1 MAIDLGIYGPNSK
14 QGQKSLSIMSNN
26 QEDMLARM
34 IRQEVATFDG
44 TQNANFESII
54 RKYPHLSPD
63 VVVGLIKAGA
73 NADTPGIDSVASSDG
88 IAQVMR
94 NATYTQKLPSMYA
107 KDKSFLSK
115 IRDLPYAALKGTTR
129 IGFAALRSPYDYI
142 TTAARDVFA
151 ISQGENVSAKQLA
164 QDLNPAN
171 MFFGKT
177 STLGQVVRDVFD
189 GTPGVSTGSGF
200 FVSPESRVGK
210 QQAKAMQSM
219 GLVNGQSFT
228 IGRGSMA
235 TIGADPNST
244 AYKLASGTIDA
255 VLNIVADPS
264 TYLGPGALAKIGLV
278 GKARGGKELAGV
290 RKTAQLEKEADFA
303 KEVQKLKDTA
313 DLTPEEKK
321 LAQQALGLKKTLKRA
336 VVNKLSIAQKNAA
349 EAERHINDAEAL
361 TLGKK
366 AELVIDAV
374 DPKNVAKAA
383 GLEDPTLIK
392 YVEDLVVTGKQD
404 EIVDTLSSLSA
415 TSKNHGEAFPGAFM
429 VDSLPEA
436 GKPVPAVIGMDEFF
450 ISLVKEGDLNIVDLA
465 QDYTKL
471 TAKEAELELIRRAKL
486 SEEIQYTLTN
496 PKIDKATR
504 TALSELNSEKFFGSL
519 AFEGPVQNLA
529 DLIAS
534 VGSTSGKKNKN
545 AVAILTNLIEDI
557 WKADGFSNVRS
568 IAYGGR
574 KSTEA
579 TVRARPIIGSGGIAI
594 TAKGVV
600 AAKGIE
606 ISKTLADSKLT
617 GLLSVPKSLPEAQIA
632 YDKAIAEYDSAKA
645 AKDALDSQLLEIE
658 ALRKYAEMD
667 PELVQAI
674 VNNPEYAPFKQL
686 MDLELEIGSAGAN
699 KEFLRAEAG
708 LVADG
713 MGGPVAEDLVKVN
726 KWLLGKRFAVVADV
740 VAKETSASK
749 ISRLFNNKMDL
760 EVAGELAKATTPDEV
775 LKILRTHLASPVSDP
790 QLARSLSLQAKE
802 LATAN
807 PIIKTVLRPEGRA
820 IQAIEK
826 MEQAL
831 SRIYIR
837 SAILPLDDLDRL
849 GNGLREWMQSAE
861 VPTQIIDDTIDEL
874 ISAGASTER
883 NIYTTRSSI
892 ISKGLQRGHEAIV
905 NKYAPGNTELL
916 EFLQKELRIGG
927 KQQAIIKTYANT
939 LLANGSETFVAL
951 ADGTKIPTNGA
962 VYVHQFLDDVV
973 RLPSTK
979 PIVAAIKKAERTG
992 KLTGKTAA
1000 MQILTTELGEHWRT
1014 AQLAFRVSYVL
1025 RNIGEMQV
1033 RQYLSGHETLLNH
1046 PLSYIAMMAA
1056 NPKGNAFQKWLTHIE
1071 KYSNDVMDNSF
1082 KDPTAA
1088 KLYSEAM
1095 DEYLEFMQRNI
1106 SYGDPRSADPVV
1118 RVLGK
1123 IYQVVTS
1130 THPNFYDG
1138 YSNMLSRFYIDD
1150 MMQLVAKA
1158 NTEPLQRE
1166 LVQDLVAN
1174 KPIMINGVE
1183 RKNVLQE
1190 IHAGA
1195 KADKSGDVSDFDKI
1209 FLKDIEKG
1217 FSYDNVNIDGVWGWL
1232 FNVDSTA
1239 SYQTALNSL
1248 MGTGQKG
1255 AYIRELLSKGIVEV
1269 PMGNGVF
1276 KTIRMPR
1283 YKNSASIEEGNL
1295 SMKAFKKD
1303 LEEAFPV
1310 EDMPGAQTIWADT
1323 KTWTKENQS
1332 ILRQGIDTFFALSSK
1347 IENLVNF
1354 GPEYRMSY
1362 WDHIGR
1368 YAPAMN
1374 LDDLEKAYKVAEKT
1388 LAPIR
1393 TRTKAGK
1400 YLAVGKSHQTLK
1412 ILQKE
1417 IVRRKKNPNI
1427 DSSMTLS
1434 DAHATASRLAG
1445 EATRD
1450 LFYDASRT
1458 LDSTN
1463 KARLIFPFLQAH
1475 MNTIKSWTKLT
1486 AQNPIQVYKFGKAFN
1501 ALTQPGTSA
1510 IYDLTNTQYDED
1522 QGFFYK
1528 DEFNTTRFR
1537 YPLLGNMLGAF
1548 AGKTLDASQAM
1559 QLTAPVESLNLAFG
1573 STNPLMPGVGPVA
1586 QGMFLATGKSNAF
1599 GGGWQFARDWIFPF
1613 GPPKD
1618 VTDIVVPAWLK
1629 KTIFLGLNDSTMVE
1643 RGIKGWA
1650 GYLASTGKY
1659 GDNPLADDGTREAMF
1674 DEARTMSRWVAFGNA
1689 IFQSI
1694 LPATPS
1700 QEILNRI
1707 KTDEGKYQFVVNTVL
1722 YNAWK
1727 DTLSNNAGDYDKS
1740 VLEFA
1745 DRFGDE
1751 NLLVI
1756 LSGSTKS
1763 VTGTEDAWSFL
1774 NKNPDIAQKYATAD
1788 ADIIPYLFPG
1798 GEAAMAY
1805 YNWQRSTGRR
1815 TALTREDI
1823 SNAAENLIYNLE
1835 KSKITNQQIAEGH
1848 SDVWYTQQVIELN
1861 KRYRGAPVSDVST
1874 GRAQARADN
1883 VGLALQDKAFQ
1894 MSPIYDE
1901 AVEFYTAYEQARA
1914 NLQENRA
1921 SVDPDFG
1928 STFWANA
1935 RYREQLTQLG
1945 TKLMLRNPSFSHLYY
1960 SVFAPLLKAQG

>member
-14 QGQKSLSIMSNN
+14 EGQKSLSIMSNT
-26 QEDMLARM
+26 QGDMLARM
-34 IRQEVATFDG
+34 IKQEVATFDG
-44 TQNANFESII
+44 TQHANFESII

-73 NADTPGIDSVASSDG
+73 NADTPGIDSVASTDG

-107 KDKSFLSK
+107 KDKSFLTK
-115 IRDLPYAALKGTTR
+115 VRDLPYAAFKGTTR

-151 ISQGENVSAKQLA
+151 MTQGEKGAGTQLA
-164 QDLNPAN
+164 KDLNPAN
-171 MFFGKT
+171 IFVSKT

-264 TYLGPGALAKIGLV
+264 TYLGPGALAKVGLV

-290 RKTAQLEKEADFA
+290 RKTAQLEAEADFA
-303 KEVQKLKDTA
+303 ANVQKLKKDA
-313 DLTPEEKK
+313 DLTPEEQQLVK
-321 LAQQALGLKKTLKRA
+321 QALGVKGTIKRA
-336 VVNKLSIAQKNAA
+336 VVNRLSIAEKNAA
-349 EAERHINDAEAL
+349 EAELHINAAEAL
-361 TLGKK
+361 ATGKK
-366 AELVIDAV
+366 AGLVVDAV
-374 DPKNVAKAA
+374 DPKNVAKAT
-383 GLEDPTLIK
+383 GLDDPTLIK
-392 YVEDLVVTGKQD
+392 YVEDLIIGGKQD

-415 TSKNHGEAFPGAFM
+415 TSKNHGDAFPGAFM
-429 VDSLPEA
+429 VDSLPEV
-436 GKPVPAVIGMDEFF
+436 GKPVPAAIGTDEFF
-450 ISLVKEGDLNIVDLA
+450 VSLVKEGDLNIVDLA

-486 SEEIQYTLTN
+486 SDEIKFILSN
-496 PKIDKATR
+496 PGIDKATR
-504 TALSELNSEKFFGSL
+504 SALSEIDDEAFFGSL
-519 AFEGPVQNLA
+519 AFEGPVQNLS
-529 DLIAS
+529 DLIAR
-534 VGSTSGKKNKN
+534 VGITAGKKNKN
-545 AVAILTNLIEDI
+545 AVSILTNLIEDI
-557 WKADGFSNVRS
+557 WKADGFSNVRAIS
-568 IAYGGR
+568 SGAVT
-574 KSTEA
+574 K
-579 TVRARPIIGSGGIAI
+579 RARPQLSGGIAI

-617 GLLSVPKSLPEAQIA
+617 GLLSVPKSLPEAQVA
-632 YDKAIAEYDSAKA
+632 YDKAIAEYDSALA
-645 AKDALDSQLLEIE
+645 AKDGLDATLKEIE
-658 ALRKYAEMD
+658 ALRKYTEMD
-667 PELVQAI
+667 PELVQAV
-674 VNNPEYAPFKQL
+674 VNNPAYAPFKQL
-686 MDLELEIGSAGAN
+686 LDLELEIGSATAS

-713 MGGPVAEDLVKVN
+713 MGGPAAEDLVKVN

-775 LKILRTHLASPVSDP
+775 LKVLRKHLASPVSDP
-790 QLARSLSLQAKE
+790 QLARSLSLQARE
-802 LATAN
+802 LATTT

-861 VPTQIIDDTIDEL
+861 VPTQIIDDTIDKL
-874 ISAGASTER
+874 VSAGASTER
-883 NIYTTRSSI
+883 NIYTTRSAI
-892 ISKGLQRGHEAIV
+892 ISEGLQRGHEAIV

-1071 KYSNDVMDNSF
+1071 KYGNDIMDNSF

-1088 KLYSEAM
+1088 KLYTEAM

-1158 NTEPLQRE
+1158 NTEPLQRQ

-1174 KPIMINGVE
+1174 KPVMINGVE

-1217 FSYDNVNIDGVWGWL
+1217 FSYDNLNIDGVWGWL
-1232 FNVDSTA
+1232 FNVESTA

-1269 PMGNGVF
+1269 PMGNNTF
-1276 KTIRMPR
+1276 KTVRMPR
-1283 YKNSASIEEGNL
+1283 YKNSASIEDGNL

-1310 EDMPGAQTIWADT
+1310 EEMPGAQTIWADT

-1332 ILRQGIDTFFALSSK
+1332 ILRQGIDTFFMLSSK

-1374 LDDLEKAYKVAEKT
+1374 LDDLQKAYKVAEKT

-1400 YLAVGKSHQTLK
+1400 YIAVGKSHQTLK

-1417 IVRRKKNPNI
+1417 IVKRKKNPNI

-1434 DAHATASRLAG
+1434 DAHATASRMAG
-1445 EATRD
+1445 ESTKE

-1458 LDSTN
+1458 LDATN

-1475 MNTIKSWTKLT
+1475 INTIKSWGKLT

-1510 IYDLTNTQYDED
+1510 IYDLTNTQYDEND
-1522 QGFFYK
+1522 GFFYK

-1548 AGKTLDASQAM
+1548 AGKSIDSTQAV

-1586 QGMFLATGKSNAF
+1586 QGAFLATGKSNAF
-1599 GGGWQFARDWIFPF
+1599 GGGWQFARDWVFPF

-1629 KTIFLGLNDSTMVE
+1629 KTIFLGLNDQTMVE
-1643 RGIKGWA
+1643 KGVKGWA

-1674 DEARTMSRWVAFGNA
+1674 NEATGLSRWVAAGTA

-1707 KTDEGKYQFVVNTVL
+1707 KTDEGKYQFVVNTIL

-1745 DRFGDE
+1745 DKFGDE

-1763 VTGTEDAWSFL
+1763 VTGTQDAWSFL
-1774 NKNPDIAQKYATAD
+1774 NKNPDVAQKYATAD

-1823 SNAAENLIYNLE
+1823 SNAAENLIYGLE
-1835 KSKITNQQIAEGH
+1835 KSRITNQQIAEGH
-1848 SDVWYTQQVIELN
+1848 SDIWYTRQIIELN

-1901 AVEFYTAYEQARA
+1901 AVEFYTAYDAARK
-1914 NLQENRA
+1914 NLQDNRV
-1921 SVDPDFG
+1921 SVDPDLG